1 MKHLFL
7 LFGIF
12 LFTVG
17 CEKDDPHVPHEEELI
32 TTVKLIFTPTDGG
45 SPVEFIFKDL
55 DGDGAKAPEITNGKL
70 KPNTTYTAKISLL
83 NELESP
89 AHNIT
94 KEVEEES
101 GAHQLFYIV
110 DSSLKL
116 AATYTDKD
124 SKNFPI
130 GLQMKFQTFEASN
143 GNLTVILKHEPNKS
157 ASGVSDGKLDNAGG
171 ETDIQATFNVTIE

>member
-1 MKHLFL
+1 MKHLIL
-7 LFGIF
+7 LFSMM
-12 LFTVG
+12 LLTLS

-32 TTVKLIFTPTDGG
+32 TTVKLIFTPTEGG

-70 KPNTTYTAKISLL
+70 KSNTTYTAKISLL

-89 AHNIT
+89 AHDIT

-101 GAHQLFYIV
+101 DAHQLFYIV
-110 DSSLKL
+110 DSGLKL
-116 AATYTDKD
+116 TATYTDKD
-124 SKNFPI
+124 SKKFPI
-130 GLQMKFQTFEASN
+130 GLQMKFQTFEPSN

>member
-12 LFTVG
+12 LFTIG

-70 KPNTTYTAKISLL
+70 KPNTTYTTKISLL

-101 GAHQLFYIV
+101 EI
-110 DSSLKL
+110 
-116 AATYTDKD
+116 
-124 SKNFPI
+124 
-130 GLQMKFQTFEASN
+130 ASWN
-143 GNLTVILKHEPNKS
+143 IL
-157 ASGVSDGKLDNAGG
+157 L
-171 ETDIQATFNVTIE
+171 NVTIKMYSDYVYVTKYDTNDILNIEPQPQ